1 MSTELIITIIIAVV
15 GWGIAIWQTA
25 INLKR
30 NKEEAIR
37 QRKFEAYNRFMVKC
51 DNVFAKIRKT
61 PQEVIG
67 EMVVDS
73 VKALANREAT
83 SEQVAEVVIGK
94 GLVKMLKDITE
105 PMFEVNTELS
115 SLKLV
120 ASKEMLAMIE
130 ELQDLSKGLYQDFD
144 ILISQ
149 LTDKNGQ
156 EVLNMLEEHSGKSRA
171 QRCAELEDAILKL
184 MRKELGQDE

>member
-1 MSTELIITIIIAVV
+1 MSTELIITIGIAVV
-15 GWGIAIWQTA
+15 GWIIAIWQT
-25 INLKR
+25 IDKR
-30 NKEEAIR
+30 KHSKEEAIR
-37 QRKFEAYNRFMVKC
+37 QRKFEAYSRFMVKC
-51 DNVFAKIRKT
+51 DTLFAKIRKT

-105 PMFEVNTELS
+105 PMYEINSELS

-120 ASKEMLAMIE
+120 ASQEMLAMID
-130 ELQDLSKGLYQDFD
+130 ELQDLSEGLYHDFD
-144 ILISQ
+144 ILIAQ

-156 EVLNMLEEHSGKSRA
+156 EVLNRLEEHSGKSRA

>member
-1 MSTELIITIIIAVV
+1 MSTELIIMIIIAVV
-15 GWGIAIWQTA
+15 GWGIAIWQTV

-51 DNVFAKIRKT
+51 DKVFAKIRKT

-73 VKALANREAT
+73 VVALANKEA
-83 SEQVAEVVIGK
+83 SKEQLTEVVARGMM
-94 GLVKMLKDITE
+94 KMIKDITE

-120 ASKEMLAMIE
+120 ASQEMLALIE
-130 ELQDLSKGLYQDFD
+130 ELQDLSDGLYKDFD
-144 ILISQ
+144 LIISQ
-149 LTDKNGQ
+149 LTDRNGEQ
-156 EVLNMLEEHSGKSRA
+156 ILNQLEEHCGKSRA

>member
-1 MSTELIITIIIAVV
+1 MSTELIIMIIIAVV
-15 GWGIAIWQTA
+15 GWGIAIWQTV

-51 DNVFAKIRKT
+51 DKVFAKIRKT

-73 VKALANREAT
+73 VVALANKEA
-83 SEQVAEVVIGK
+83 SKEQLTEVVARGMM
-94 GLVKMLKDITE
+94 KMIKDITE

-120 ASKEMLAMIE
+120 ASQEMLALIE
-130 ELQDLSKGLYQDFD
+130 ELQDLSDGLYKDFD
-144 ILISQ
+144 LIISQ
-149 LTDKNGQ
+149 LTDRNGEQ
-156 EVLNMLEEHSGKSRA
+156 ILNKLEEHCGKSRA